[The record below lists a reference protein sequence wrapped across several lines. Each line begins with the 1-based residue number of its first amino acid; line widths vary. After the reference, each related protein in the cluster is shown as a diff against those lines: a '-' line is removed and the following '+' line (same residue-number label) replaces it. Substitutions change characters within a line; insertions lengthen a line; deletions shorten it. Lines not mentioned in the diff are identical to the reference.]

1 MEHKKIVIPS
11 LSFFQDELK
20 GEGVV
25 KSRRTLGELAGIF
38 ENQDAYSQLP
48 LDQLAYEV
56 YSYLPER
63 EGTPGGLYFGITQL
77 YPGKVGD
84 EYFMTKGHFHQQEDR
99 SEYYWGLEGEG
110 MLILMDR
117 ERRRLTCGIASSW
130 VISQSSSWSFA
141 ISGSPPE
148 KMISSSC
155 GCAAM

>member
-11 LSFFQDELK
+11 LSFFQNELK

-25 KSRRTLGELAGIF
+25 KSRKTLGELAGIF

-99 SEYYWGLEGEG
+99 SEYYWGLKDEDRFK
-110 MLILMDR
+110 MMDR
-117 ERRRLTCGIASSW
+117 ERKTWEERKITESKLN
-130 VISQSSSWSFA
+130 
-141 ISGSPPE
+141 
-148 KMISSSC
+148 
-155 GCAAM
+155 

>member
-11 LSFFQDELK
+11 LSFFQNELK

-63 EGTPGGLYFGITQL
+63 EGTPGGLYFSIFPNNYEILSLFSIQALLIFFLVLGWKHIRGFL
-77 YPGKVGD
+77 KLADEVG
-84 EYFMTKGHFHQQEDR
+84 
-99 SEYYWGLEGEG
+99 
-110 MLILMDR
+110 
-117 ERRRLTCGIASSW
+117 
-130 VISQSSSWSFA
+130 
-141 ISGSPPE
+141 
-148 KMISSSC
+148 
-155 GCAAM
+155 

>member
-11 LSFFQDELK
+11 LSFFQNELK

-25 KSRRTLGELAGIF
+25 KSRKTLGELAGIF

-63 EGTPGGLYFGITQL
+63 EG
-77 YPGKVGD
+77 
-84 EYFMTKGHFHQQEDR
+84 
-99 SEYYWGLEGEG
+99 EG

-117 ERRRLTCGIASSW
+117 ERNTWAERMMPGSLHYIPGGVAHRVANTGNSVL
-130 VISQSSSWSFA
+130 SFA
-141 ISGSPPE
+141 ACWPSDAGHNYEEIANKGFSARLVEVDGTP
-148 KMISSSC
+148 KLR
-155 GCAAM
+155 

>member
-11 LSFFQDELK
+11 LSFFQNELK

-63 EGTPGGLYFGITQL
+63 EGF
-77 YPGKVGD
+77 
-84 EYFMTKGHFHQQEDR
+84 
-99 SEYYWGLEGEG
+99 
-110 MLILMDR
+110 ILVLLNYIR
-117 ERRRLTCGIASSW
+117 ERWEMS
-130 VISQSSSWSFA
+130 IS
-141 ISGSPPE
+141 
-148 KMISSSC
+148 
-155 GCAAM
+155 